1 MPATNTIDT
10 IDDLIALLDRNPQW
24 LDALRSRLL
33 TPDLLELPAR
43 FSELVEQQAAMA
55 KQLAALAKQQA
66 ELAEQLAELAEQ
78 LAELA
83 EQLAALAK
91 QQEALAKQHS
101 ELVEQFIAFREEVR
115 RFIAATERRFAEND
129 RRFDRLEAK
138 TDRLEKKTDRMMD
151 DLGVLKGAHARNAA
165 VEEASTIARDLG
177 LRRTK
182 TLTRDDLWDL
192 TDRAD
197 TAAIDRADLRSFRR
211 ADLIMEATDEAGASC
226 YVAVEIS
233 FTANGRDTTRALR
246 NAEFLTRFTG
256 RRAYA
261 VVSGLRR
268 DDRISDSID
277 AGAVFWHQLDPEI
290 MEVE

>member
-1 MPATNTIDT
+1 MPAMNTIDT

-33 TPDLLELPAR
+33 TRDLLELPAR
-43 FSELVEQQAAMA
+43 FEEFAKQQAELA
-55 KQLAALAKQQA
+55 KQQAEFAKQQA
-66 ELAEQLAELAEQ
+66 ELAEQQAELAKQ
-78 LAELA
+78 LI
-83 EQLAALAK
+83 AL
-91 QQEALAKQHS
+91 
-101 ELVEQFIAFREEVR
+101 REEVH
-115 RFIAATERRFAEND
+115 RFIAATDRRFAAID
-129 RRFDRLEAK
+129 RRFIAIDHRF
-138 TDRLEKKTDRMMD
+138 DRLEKKTDRIMD

-165 VEEASTIARDLG
+165 LAEASTIARDLG

-182 TLTRDDLWDL
+182 TLTHDDLWDL

-197 TAAIDRADLRSFRR
+197 TTAIDRADLRSFRR

-256 RRAYA
+256 RRACA

>member
-1 MPATNTIDT
+1 MIPATNTIDT

-24 LDALRSRLL
+24 LDTLRSRIL
-33 TPDLLELPAR
+33 TRDLLELPAR
-43 FSELVEQQAAMA
+43 FAELVEQHI
-55 KQLAALAKQQA
+55 AL
-66 ELAEQLAELAEQ
+66 
-78 LAELA
+78 
-83 EQLAALAK
+83 
-91 QQEALAKQHS
+91 
-101 ELVEQFIAFREEVR
+101 REEVR
-115 RFIAATERRFAEND
+115 RFIAATERRFD
-129 RRFDRLEAK
+129 LLEA
-138 TDRLEKKTDRMMD
+138 KTDRMMD
-151 DLGVLKGAHARNAA
+151 DLGILKGAHARNAA

-182 TLTRDDLWDL
+182 TLTRDDLWEL

-197 TAAIDRADLRSFRR
+197 TTAIDRADLRSFRR
-211 ADLIMEATDEAGASC
+211 ADLIMEATDEAGAPC

-261 VVSGLRR
+261 AVSGLRR
-268 DDRISDSID
+268 DDRIKDSID

>member
-1 MPATNTIDT
+1 MGRRDAPELYQVIPATNTIDT
-10 IDDLIALLDRNPQW
+10 IEDLIALLDRNPQW
-24 LDALRSRLL
+24 LDALRSRIL
-33 TPDLLELPAR
+33 TRDLLELPAR
-43 FSELVEQQAAMA
+43 FAELVEQHI
-55 KQLAALAKQQA
+55 AL
-66 ELAEQLAELAEQ
+66 
-78 LAELA
+78 
-83 EQLAALAK
+83 
-91 QQEALAKQHS
+91 
-101 ELVEQFIAFREEVR
+101 REEVG
-115 RFIAATERRFAEND
+115 RFIAATERRFD
-129 RRFDRLEAK
+129 LLEA
-138 TDRLEKKTDRMMD
+138 KTDRMMD

-182 TLTRDDLWDL
+182 TLTRDDLWEL

-197 TAAIDRADLRSFRR
+197 TTAIDRADLRSFRR
-211 ADLIMEATDEAGASC
+211 ADLIMEATDEAGAPC

-246 NAEFLTRFTG
+246 NAEFLARFTG

-268 DDRISDSID
+268 DDRINDSID

>member
-1 MPATNTIDT
+1 MIPATNTIDT

-24 LDALRSRLL
+24 LDTLRSRIL
-33 TPDLLELPAR
+33 TRDLLELPAR
-43 FSELVEQQAAMA
+43 FAELVEQHI
-55 KQLAALAKQQA
+55 AL
-66 ELAEQLAELAEQ
+66 
-78 LAELA
+78 
-83 EQLAALAK
+83 
-91 QQEALAKQHS
+91 
-101 ELVEQFIAFREEVR
+101 REEVR
-115 RFIAATERRFAEND
+115 RFIAATERRFD
-129 RRFDRLEAK
+129 LLEA
-138 TDRLEKKTDRMMD
+138 KTDRMMD
-151 DLGVLKGAHARNAA
+151 DLGILKGAHARNAA

-182 TLTRDDLWDL
+182 TLTRDDLWEL

-197 TAAIDRADLRSFRR
+197 TTAIDRADLRSFRR
-211 ADLIMEATDEAGASC
+211 ADLIMEATDEAGAPC

-233 FTANGRDTTRALR
+233 FTANGRGTTRALR

-261 VVSGLRR
+261 AVSGLRR
-268 DDRISDSID
+268 DDRIKDSID

>member
-1 MPATNTIDT
+1 MVGGTSARELYGQVMPATNTIDT
-10 IDDLIALLDRNPQW
+10 IEDLIALLDRNPQW
-24 LDALRSRLL
+24 LDALRSRIL
-33 TPDLLELPAR
+33 TRDLLELPAR
-43 FSELVEQQAAMA
+43 FAELVEQHI
-55 KQLAALAKQQA
+55 AL
-66 ELAEQLAELAEQ
+66 
-78 LAELA
+78 
-83 EQLAALAK
+83 
-91 QQEALAKQHS
+91 
-101 ELVEQFIAFREEVR
+101 REEVR
-115 RFIAATERRFAEND
+115 RFIAATERRFAAIE
-129 RRFDRLEAK
+129 RRFTAIDHRF
-138 TDRLEKKTDRMMD
+138 DRLEKKTDRIQD

-165 VEEASTIARDLG
+165 LEEASTIARDLG

-182 TLTRDDLWDL
+182 TLTRDDLWEL

-197 TAAIDRADLRSFRR
+197 TTGIDRADLRSFRR
-211 ADLIMEATDEAGASC
+211 ADLIMEATDEAHASC

-256 RRAYA
+256 RRACA

-290 MEVE
+290 MEV

>member
-1 MPATNTIDT
+1 MNTIDT
-10 IDDLIALLDRNPQW
+10 IEDLIALLDRHPQW

-33 TPDLLELPAR
+33 TSDLLELPAR
-43 FSELVEQQAAMA
+43 FAALAEQVAALAEQVAALAEQQAELA
-55 KQLAALAKQQA
+55 KQLAALAEQQA
-66 ELAEQLAELAEQ
+66 ELAKQLN
-78 LAELA
+78 
-83 EQLAALAK
+83 AL
-91 QQEALAKQHS
+91 
-101 ELVEQFIAFREEVR
+101 REEVR

-129 RRFDRLEAK
+129 RRFDLLEA
-138 TDRLEKKTDRMMD
+138 KTDRMMD

-165 VEEASTIARDLG
+165 LAEASTIARDLG

-182 TLTRDDLWDL
+182 TLTRDDLWEL
-192 TDRAD
+192 TDAAD
-197 TAAIDRADLRSFRR
+197 TTGIDNADLRSFRR

-246 NAEFLTRFTG
+246 NAKFLTRFTG
-256 RRAYA
+256 RRACA

-268 DDRISDSID
+268 DDRISGSID
-277 AGAVFWHQLDPEI
+277 AGEVFWHQLDPEI

>member
-1 MPATNTIDT
+1 M
-10 IDDLIALLDRNPQW
+10 DRNPQW
-24 LDALRSRLL
+24 LDALRSRIL
-33 TPDLLELPAR
+33 TRDLLELPAR
-43 FSELVEQQAAMA
+43 FEE
-55 KQLAALAKQQA
+55 LAKQQA
-66 ELAEQLAELAEQ
+66 ES
-78 LAELA
+78 
-83 EQLAALAK
+83 AK
-91 QQEALAKQHS
+91 QLIAL
-101 ELVEQFIAFREEVR
+101 REEVS

-129 RRFDRLEAK
+129 RRF
-138 TDRLEKKTDRMMD
+138 DRLEKKTDRMMD

-165 VEEASTIARDLG
+165 VEEATTIARDLG
-177 LRRTK
+177 LRRMK

-197 TAAIDRADLRSFRR
+197 TTAIDNADLRSFRR

-256 RRAYA
+256 RSACA

-268 DDRISDSID
+268 DDRISDSIN

>member
-24 LDALRSRLL
+24 LDALRSRIL
-33 TPDLLELPAR
+33 TRDLLELPAR
-43 FSELVEQQAAMA
+43 FAELVEQH
-55 KQLAALAKQQA
+55 AALAKQHA
-66 ELAEQLAELAEQ
+66 
-78 LAELA
+78 
-83 EQLAALAK
+83 
-91 QQEALAKQHS
+91 
-101 ELVEQFIAFREEVR
+101 ELVEQVAELAKQLNTLREEVR
-115 RFIAATERRFAEND
+115 RFIAATERRFTAID
-129 RRFDRLEAK
+129 HRF
-138 TDRLEKKTDRMMD
+138 DRLEKKTDRIQD

-165 VEEASTIARDLG
+165 LEEASTIARDLG

-182 TLTRDDLWDL
+182 TLTRDDLWEL

-197 TAAIDRADLRSFRR
+197 TTGIDRADLCSFRR

-256 RRAYA
+256 RRACA

-277 AGAVFWHQLDPEI
+277 AGAVYWHQLDPEI

>member
-1 MPATNTIDT
+1 M
-10 IDDLIALLDRNPQW
+10 DRNPQW
-24 LDALRSRLL
+24 LDALRSRIL
-33 TPDLLELPAR
+33 TRDLLELPAR
-43 FSELVEQQAAMA
+43 FAESA
-55 KQLAALAKQQA
+55 KQLAESAKQ
-66 ELAEQLAELAEQ
+66 LI
-78 LAELA
+78 
-83 EQLAALAK
+83 AL
-91 QQEALAKQHS
+91 
-101 ELVEQFIAFREEVR
+101 REEVS

-129 RRFDRLEAK
+129 RRFDRP
-138 TDRLEKKTDRMMD
+138 EKKTDRMMD

-165 VEEASTIARDLG
+165 VEEATTIARDLG
-177 LRRTK
+177 LRRMK

-197 TAAIDRADLRSFRR
+197 TTAIDNADLRSFRR
-211 ADLIMEATDEAGASC
+211 ADLIMEATDEAGAPC

>member
-1 MPATNTIDT
+1 MPAMNTIDT
-10 IDDLIALLDRNPQW
+10 IEDLIALLDRNPQW
-24 LDALRSRLL
+24 LDALRSRIL
-33 TPDLLELPAR
+33 TRDLLELPAR
-43 FSELVEQQAAMA
+43 FEELVEQQAELA
-55 KQLAALAKQQA
+55 KQQTELAKQQA
-66 ELAEQLAELAEQ
+66 ELAKQQAE
-78 LAELA
+78 
-83 EQLAALAK
+83 LAK
-91 QQEALAKQHS
+91 QQAELTKQHAELAKQ
-101 ELVEQFIAFREEVR
+101 LIALREEVR
-115 RFIAATERRFAEND
+115 RFIAATERRFAAID
-129 RRFDRLEAK
+129 RRF
-138 TDRLEKKTDRMMD
+138 DRLEKKTDRIMD

-165 VEEASTIARDLG
+165 LAEASTIARDLG

-182 TLTRDDLWDL
+182 TLTSDDLWEL

-197 TAAIDRADLRSFRR
+197 TTGIDRADLRSFRR

>member
-1 MPATNTIDT
+1 MIPATNTIDT

-24 LDALRSRLL
+24 LDTLRSRIL
-33 TPDLLELPAR
+33 TRDLLELPAR
-43 FSELVEQQAAMA
+43 FAELVEQHI
-55 KQLAALAKQQA
+55 AL
-66 ELAEQLAELAEQ
+66 
-78 LAELA
+78 
-83 EQLAALAK
+83 
-91 QQEALAKQHS
+91 
-101 ELVEQFIAFREEVR
+101 REEVR
-115 RFIAATERRFAEND
+115 RFIAATERRFD
-129 RRFDRLEAK
+129 LLEAK
-138 TDRLEKKTDRMMD
+138 TDRMMD
-151 DLGVLKGAHARNAA
+151 GLGILKGAHARNEA

-182 TLTRDDLWDL
+182 TLTRDDLWEL

-197 TAAIDRADLRSFRR
+197 TTAIDRADLRSFRR
-211 ADLIMEATDEAGASC
+211 ADLILEATDEAGAPC

-261 VVSGLRR
+261 AVSGLRR
-268 DDRISDSID
+268 DDRIKDSID

>member
-1 MPATNTIDT
+1 M
-10 IDDLIALLDRNPQW
+10 DRNPQW
-24 LDALRSRLL
+24 LDALRSRIL
-33 TPDLLELPAR
+33 TRDLLELPAR
-43 FSELVEQQAAMA
+43 FEE
-55 KQLAALAKQQA
+55 LAKQQA
-66 ELAEQLAELAEQ
+66 ES
-78 LAELA
+78 
-83 EQLAALAK
+83 AK
-91 QQEALAKQHS
+91 QLIAL
-101 ELVEQFIAFREEVR
+101 REEVS

-129 RRFDRLEAK
+129 RRF
-138 TDRLEKKTDRMMD
+138 DRLEKKTDRMMD

-165 VEEASTIARDLG
+165 VEEATTIARDLG
-177 LRRTK
+177 LRRMK

-197 TAAIDRADLRSFRR
+197 TTAIDNADLRSFRR
-211 ADLIMEATDEAGASC
+211 ADLIMEATDEAGAPC

-256 RRAYA
+256 RRACA

-277 AGAVFWHQLDPEI
+277 AGDVFWHQLDPEI